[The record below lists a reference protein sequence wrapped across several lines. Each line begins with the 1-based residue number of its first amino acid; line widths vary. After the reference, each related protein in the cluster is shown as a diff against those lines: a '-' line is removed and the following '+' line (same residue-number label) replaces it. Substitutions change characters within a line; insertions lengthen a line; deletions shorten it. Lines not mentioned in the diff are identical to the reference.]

1 MIERLLLFCPASVG
15 GIADYT
21 HAQANALAGQG
32 VEVSLLCNLNWPHS
46 TNTGVRQLR
55 EIPLPVLQS
64 NLPRW
69 ASRVRTAISILRSY
83 GTLVRV
89 IQRDGH
95 RRVLLASYI
104 EYLAPTWAGWLRE
117 LARNGVVFGAIVHD
131 PVRDY
136 VVGPGWWHKRSVAA
150 GYSFLREAFVHAA
163 INLDTVRPMGNMRTT
178 VIPHGPF
185 AFPAASKS
193 REQVRCELG
202 IPRDGRVLLAF
213 GHLRD
218 GKNLD
223 LVLRSLVELPDVYL
237 IVAGGEQ
244 SGAQKPASF
253 YLRLAEDLGV
263 GNRCHWLIRFIKPDE
278 VGGLF
283 AAADLVALTYSRAF
297 RSASGVLNAAVYYRR
312 PCLASGG
319 EGNLQSMVKRYS
331 LGFWI
336 EPDNLSAL
344 LRGLRRWQ
352 LHALKPRWDDYEAD
366 NSWERNAELVKE
378 RMFSVKP

>member
-55 EIPLPVLQS
+55 EIPLPVLQV
-64 NLPRW
+64 NKLPRW

-89 IQRDGH
+89 IERDGH

-223 LVLRSLVELPDVYL
+223 LVLIFL
-237 IVAGGEQ
+237 
-244 SGAQKPASF
+244 SGAPRCVLDRRGWGTVGCTKTGVFLPAF
-253 YLRLAEDLGV
+253 GGRFGRGEPVPLADPLHQTRRSG
-263 GNRCHWLIRFIKPDE
+263 RLIR
-278 VGGLF
+278 
-283 AAADLVALTYSRAF
+283 
-297 RSASGVLNAAVYYRR
+297 RS
-312 PCLASGG
+312 
-319 EGNLQSMVKRYS
+319 
-331 LGFWI
+331 
-336 EPDNLSAL
+336 
-344 LRGLRRWQ
+344 
-352 LHALKPRWDDYEAD
+352 
-366 NSWERNAELVKE
+366 
-378 RMFSVKP
+378 